1 MKLSTQKKY
10 FTELKKTIY
19 NKKLKNI
26 LFLDYQNNIEK
37 FLNSIDL
44 YCCFSKSEASP
55 TAVWEALKFK
65 KPIISTDVGDLRFLN
80 KKFKFGKIIKERN
93 PKLFCRKIIEI
104 TENKSLFN
112 SFSKAAYKL
121 SEKFCAKKIAR
132 EVDKI
137 VQNSL

>member
-1 MKLSTQKKY
+1 M
-10 FTELKKTIY
+10 FITIGWWSH
-19 NKKLKNI
+19 
-26 LFLDYQNNIEK
+26 LDGP
-37 FLNSIDL
+37 
-44 YCCFSKSEASP
+44 P
-55 TAVWEALKFK
+55 TK
-65 KPIISTDVGDLRFLN
+65 ICIG
-80 KKFKFGKIIKERN
+80 KFGKIIKERN